1 MEGVVRNG
9 GYVYVKGELW
19 RARSEEPLAEGQRVR
34 VESIDGLSL
43 GVRPV
48 GSPS

>member
-9 GYVYVKGELW
+9 GYVFVRGELW
-19 RARSEEPLAEGQRVR
+19 RARSDEPLADGQRVR

-43 GVRPV
+43 EVRPV
-48 GSPS
+48 